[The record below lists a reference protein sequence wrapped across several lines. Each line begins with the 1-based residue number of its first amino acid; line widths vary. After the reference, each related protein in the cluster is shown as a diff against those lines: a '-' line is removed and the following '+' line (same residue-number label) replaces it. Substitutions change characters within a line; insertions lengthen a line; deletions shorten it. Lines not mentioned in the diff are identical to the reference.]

1 MTEAHTPDIPSHN
14 PATQPDPHTGGDRKP
29 ANEGTGVDKAMK
41 QFSKTEAET
50 DGRAPSAGSPDSDTP
65 APDAGRTV
73 ATQPPAST
81 APSGSGPA

>member
-1 MTEAHTPDIPSHN
+1 MNDASTPDIPSN
-14 PATQPDPHTGGDRKP
+14 TPEALPDPHSGGDRKP
-29 ANEGTGVDKAMK
+29 ANERTGVDKAMK

-50 DGRAPSAGSPDSDTP
+50 DGRAPSAGSPQSETP

-81 APSGSGPA
+81 APSGN